1 MDVDIVAIGDC
12 ACVAFDSALR
22 GLKVVAIEERD
33 FVRGVSFNLGTS
45 LDFFKKRDAVS
56 LFNILGEQKILSKL
70 APGIVKP
77 VRLIVL
83 QEDAGSFKQAI
94 LLGDVFATDLR
105 LNILLLRR
113 AERLGAV
120 CINHADVELIE
131 EVKKR

>member
-1 MDVDIVAIGDC
+1 M
-12 ACVAFDSALR
+12 
-22 GLKVVAIEERD
+22 
-33 FVRGVSFNLGTS
+33 
-45 LDFFKKRDAVS
+45 
-56 LFNILGEQKILSKL
+56 SKL

-83 QEDAGSFKQAI
+83 QEGDKLEHVISRAEVALYSVLTGNRAKVINPDKVFNIEPVIDAGSFKQAI

-120 CINHADVELIE
+120 CIN
-131 EVKKR
+131 R